1 MRARAMGRAA
11 SGGFIMSMLGE
22 RPVSEMP
29 GEAARPSAAAAGGS
43 AALDEEGE
51 PAGAVSSGAGAA
63 GGAGDAPA
71 DSAADAAAGAWLLRA
86 VGMGAVFALLY
97 ELSGNGRFRPSWEPL
112 DLPVVFVGAFVPVG
126 VLLPLLLPSL
136 LIFGA
141 YAFVARFES
150 RLGVRRQRGALVLLG
165 FAALFPMLP
174 LWSVTFSGVYG
185 AALLALAVRTRDSLT
200 AATGVMALAAY
211 VVVTFLSVGW
221 VALAVLGFVAVAAFV
236 AAWRLAR
243 ESRRLLAAV

>member
-1 MRARAMGRAA
+1 M
-11 SGGFIMSMLGE
+11 
-22 RPVSEMP
+22 
-29 GEAARPSAAAAGGS
+29 
-43 AALDEEGE
+43 
-51 PAGAVSSGAGAA
+51 
-63 GGAGDAPA
+63 
-71 DSAADAAAGAWLLRA
+71 
-86 VGMGAVFALLY
+86 
-97 ELSGNGRFRPSWEPL
+97 
-112 DLPVVFVGAFVPVG
+112 
-126 VLLPLLLPSL
+126 LPLLLPSL

-150 RLGVRRQRGALVLLG
+150 RLGVRRQRGALVLLSS
-165 FAALFPMLP
+165 AALFPMLP

-221 VALAVLGFVAVAAFV
+221 VALAVLGFMAVAAFV

-243 ESRRLLAAV
+243 ESRGLLAAV